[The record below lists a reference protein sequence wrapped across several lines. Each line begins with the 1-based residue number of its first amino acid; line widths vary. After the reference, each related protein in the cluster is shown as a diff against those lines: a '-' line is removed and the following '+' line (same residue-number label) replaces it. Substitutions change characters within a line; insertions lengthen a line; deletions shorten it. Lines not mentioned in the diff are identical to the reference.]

1 MNWALLFIGAVG
13 LMCIAHGRRTEQLEG
28 VGRLKRRVYKEV
40 SLAQQAGV
48 DFSKPFDEL
57 ETVGTE
63 AEWKQSKRSKESGK
77 SYAEAYYNS
86 LRRAWNAVS
95 GVQGVGRAYNVKDA
109 DGNVVLTWIE
119 DAAAHVAQER
129 RLEELEKSL
138 RAKRNKLR
146 KSGYTQQMMLDFK

>member
-1 MNWALLFIGAVG
+1 M
-13 LMCIAHGRRTEQLEG
+13 
-28 VGRLKRRVYKEV
+28 GRLKRRIYKEV

-48 DFSKPFDEL
+48 DFSKPFDALDEHDIEAL

-95 GVQGVGRAYNVKDA
+95 GVQGVGKAYNVKDA

-138 RAKRNKLR
+138 RSKRNKLR